1 MAFIQQLATGP
12 TWYQNVGAG
21 PRISATMP
29 FAMKDPD
36 VERQAQA
43 AELPHKFAQ
52 QRFNQIFP
60 LLQSQL
66 GQAQAGY
73 QTPGGASGQSPE
85 ITVGPMWNPQQI
97 QQQVNASRAANDQ
110 ATAGRMQGVQRQ
122 VGASGFGSNSPL
134 AMALQN
140 NLQNQNL
147 ATNTANE
154 RETRM
159 KATQENANQIFRT
172 QMGREQQFAARQ
184 GEDIERRKPY
194 FSTFN
199 SLLGALSGLV

>member
-1 MAFIQQLATGP
+1 MAVMQQYARHPGNHQYGLSGYDTFQRA
-12 TWYQNVGAG
+12 
-21 PRISATMP
+21 
-29 FAMKDPD
+29 FLDPD
-36 VERQAQA
+36 VDRQARA
-43 AELPHKFAQ
+43 AELPHQLGQ

-60 LLQSQL
+60 MLQNQL
-66 GQAQAGY
+66 GQAMAGA
-73 QTPGGASGQSPE
+73 TSPGGSSGQSPE
-85 ITVGPMWNPQQI
+85 ITVGPMWNPQQV

-110 ATAGRMQGVQRQ
+110 ATGVRMQQAQRR

-134 AMALQN
+134 AMALQG

-154 RETRM
+154 RELRLGAAQ
-159 KATQENANQIFRT
+159 KNSDQVFRT

-194 FSTFN
+194 FNQFN
-199 SLLGALSGLV
+199 SLLSAIAGMV

>member
-1 MAFIQQLATGP
+1 MAIIQQLATGP
-12 TWYQNVGAG
+12 TWYQGVGAG
-21 PRISATMP
+21 PRISGVQPT
-29 FAMKDPD
+29 AMLDPD
-36 VERQAQA
+36 VKRQAEA
-43 AELPHKFAQ
+43 SELPARLAQ

-60 LLQSQL
+60 MLQSHL
-66 GQAQAGY
+66 GQAQAGF
-73 QTPGGASGQSPE
+73 QTPGGSSGPSPE

-97 QQQVNASRAANDQ
+97 QRQVNASRAANDQ
-110 ATAGRMQGVQRQ
+110 ATAGRMQQAQRK

-134 AMALQN
+134 AMALQG

-147 ATNTANE
+147 AANTANE

-159 KATQENANQIFRT
+159 RAASENANQIFRT

-199 SLLGALSGLV
+199 SLLSALAGMA